1 MAARAAAAR
10 IRTARALQRL
20 AAATVVAPSAALRRR
35 NLPAEPIR
43 PGNLPGG
50 IDVLV
55 ALLVVFMV
63 KQGQLMKG
71 LGTADIGR
79 LSAVPSGLVTV
90 WALLPNVETLGYCR
104 MSLRDKHLAAAGR

>member
-1 MAARAAAAR
+1 
-10 IRTARALQRL
+10 
-20 AAATVVAPSAALRRR
+20 
-35 NLPAEPIR
+35 
-43 PGNLPGG
+43 
-50 IDVLV
+50 
-55 ALLVVFMV
+55 
-63 KQGQLMKG
+63 MKG